1 MINAQHIE
9 LFMNKYCNYKFNFNE
24 SFLRFYNDNV
34 GEISMND
41 INKIDYPNYLKMNF
55 QLVCAKRNYSESGK
69 NLEKL
74 IVDYKNKFSIKNVEK
89 KTKYNSWDFED
100 LPVFSIEDT
109 GNNNIYTFLK
119 DYQNYVQIETS
130 DKFINAYEQ
139 HFFGVA
145 RLIFINQ
152 KSKTDYFLKNIKFDF
167 LHLFVFKHFS
177 NISENTPS
185 QKKTYQYLIF
195 IRALR
200 KFFYVNQY
208 SNLIFKKE
216 SFKHIIEKCMTNIF
230 EHFYEEDQ
238 RLVKCFITVKTIFEL
253 INSNNINAYPLFKAS
268 LQATIERLFSC
279 EKLMYYPVRFY
290 ERLEVYLKAIIN
302 RINKVHR
309 NYERDLKWNETIKL
323 LETKMSEKIEAF
335 GIDNLQEIYSLKKM
349 FEELK
354 VSLWAQELV
363 AEDKVSF
370 KRIEKMI
377 DALN

>member
-1 MINAQHIE
+1 MTALINVGDYEKLINNQFTYLTQGLLKEKFTFFLKKINKINKFNSMINVQHIE
-9 LFMNKYCNYKFNFNE
+9 LFMNNYCNYKFNFNE

-34 GEISMND
+34 GEISVNH

-55 QLVCAKRNYSESGK
+55 QLVCEKRNYIESGK
-69 NLEKL
+69 NLERL
-74 IVDYKNKFSIKNVEK
+74 VVDYKNKFSIKNVEK
-89 KTKYNSWDFED
+89 KIKYNSWEFED
-100 LPVFSIEDT
+100 LPVFSIEDK

-152 KSKTDYFLKNIKFDF
+152 KSKADYFLKNIKFDF

-200 KFFYVNQY
+200 KFFYTNKY

-216 SFKHIIEKCMTNIF
+216 TFKYIIEKSMTNIF

-238 RLVKCFITVKTIFEL
+238 RLVRVFQPLKLFLNLL
-253 INSNNINAYPLFKAS
+253 IL
-268 LQATIERLFSC
+268 
-279 EKLMYYPVRFY
+279 
-290 ERLEVYLKAIIN
+290 II
-302 RINKVHR
+302 
-309 NYERDLKWNETIKL
+309 
-323 LETKMSEKIEAF
+323 
-335 GIDNLQEIYSLKKM
+335 
-349 FEELK
+349 
-354 VSLWAQELV
+354 
-363 AEDKVSF
+363 
-370 KRIEKMI
+370 
-377 DALN
+377 